1 MLGSNPY
8 MKGQLDPFSRLSTA
22 HECERYTDRQTDN
35 LVAKG
40 PLRVLRTLH
49 SSMRT
54 VYPTTTCERLR
65 HICINPERFT
75 VHPATAWWNLPSN
88 STRLGADRLHFT
100 MGNPIPR
107 WLAPSQGGIL
117 TPIRRNVLWPT
128 RVPVHYDYTT
138 LLDWLQQS
146 LRDSREHKTDSD
158 RAALLLT
165 VADPGGIPGTRAPLF
180 SEWKFLKKYLSLANN
195 EDGPTAPVRCMS
207 LRRAGARWLQT
218 TSCH

>member
-22 HECERYTDRQTDN
+22 HECERYTDRQMDN

-54 VYPTTTCERLR
+54 INPTTTCERLR

-88 STRLGADRLHFT
+88 STRLGADRLYFT

-107 WLAPSQGGIL
+107 RLAPSQGGGS
-117 TPIRRNVLWPT
+117 WP
-128 RVPVHYDYTT
+128 PSDAMFYGPHE
-138 LLDWLQQS
+138 S
-146 LRDSREHKTDSD
+146 LCIMIIQPFWIDFSSHC
-158 RAALLLT
+158 
-165 VADPGGIPGTRAPLF
+165 GI
-180 SEWKFLKKYLSLANN
+180 LANTRLIAT
-195 EDGPTAPVRCMS
+195 EQHFY
-207 LRRAGARWLQT
+207 WQ
-218 TSCH
+218 